1 MDLEK
6 LYRMREDKEIRNL
19 CMDFSKKIIKILR
32 DKYELGKDEDIDFLI
47 DSAISNIVNTE
58 LAYWLV
64 LVRLSSMSEESD

>member
-6 LYRMREDKEIRNL
+6 LYGMREDKEIRNL

-32 DKYELGKDEDIDFLI
+32 DRYELGKDEDIDFLI
-47 DSAISNIVNTE
+47 DSVISNIVNTE